1 LTLGLPDRS
10 FTCIPAGAPAA
21 RPTSCGAP
29 HGISGW
35 INPVSTEQLSTIDS
49 HTGSEPSP
57 PGEFRR
63 YRKFVSWFILGFI
76 LIGSSYM
83 LLSVAVTIY
92 RRQHAVLLGSPVGV
106 LATKEDAE
114 SCFDELSDVSEG
126 LLKYLEN
133 SHTLM
138 ANNDPGEVQSWA
150 EAGSYWRGQWRA
162 VGERCG
168 FERRRGAQ
176 NWAKNWEEMAVLH
189 EELRE
194 TEVGYTKEIS
204 LFGKELAPRLG
215 RLRERL
221 ARIGERLSLPHE

>member
-1 LTLGLPDRS
+1 
-10 FTCIPAGAPAA
+10 
-21 RPTSCGAP
+21 
-29 HGISGW
+29 
-35 INPVSTEQLSTIDS
+35 
-49 HTGSEPSP
+49 
-57 PGEFRR
+57 
-63 YRKFVSWFILGFI
+63 VSWFILAFVFV
-76 LIGSSYM
+76 GSSYM

-92 RRQHAVLLGSPVGV
+92 RRQHAVLLGMPVGL

-114 SCFDELSDVSEG
+114 SCFDELSDVVEG

-138 ANNDPGEVQSWA
+138 ADTKPDEVQSWA
-150 EAGSYWRGQWRA
+150 EAGSYWRGQWKA

-168 FERRRGAQ
+168 FERRRG
-176 NWAKNWEEMAVLH
+176 AKNWEEMAVLH

-194 TEVGYTKEIS
+194 TEAGYTKEIS

-221 ARIGERLSLPHE
+221 ARIGERLAMPHE

>member
-1 LTLGLPDRS
+1 M
-10 FTCIPAGAPAA
+10 
-21 RPTSCGAP
+21 
-29 HGISGW
+29 
-35 INPVSTEQLSTIDS
+35 STEDLPKGVAHS
-49 HTGSEPSP
+49 GSEPP
-57 PGEFRR
+57 LPGEFRR
-63 YRKFVSWFILGFI
+63 YRKFVSWFILAFVFV
-76 LIGSSYM
+76 GSSYM

-92 RRQHAVLLGSPVGV
+92 RRQHAVLLGMPVGL

-114 SCFDELSDVSEG
+114 SCFDELSDVVEG

-138 ANNDPGEVQSWA
+138 ADTKPDEVQSWA
-150 EAGSYWRGQWRA
+150 EAGSYWRGQWKA

-168 FERRRGAQ
+168 FERRRG
-176 NWAKNWEEMAVLH
+176 AKNWEEMAVLH

-194 TEVGYTKEIS
+194 TEAGYTKEIS

-221 ARIGERLSLPHE
+221 ARIGERLAMPHE